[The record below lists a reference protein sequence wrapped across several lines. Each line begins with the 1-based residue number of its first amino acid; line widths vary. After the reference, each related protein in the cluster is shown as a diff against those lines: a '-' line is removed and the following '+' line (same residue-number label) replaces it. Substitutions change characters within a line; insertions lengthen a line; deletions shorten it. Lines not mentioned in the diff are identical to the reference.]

1 MRKIYKKIFSLF
13 ITVIALFALQGIV
26 KGATLPYFPE
36 AYQISPD
43 LFCMNSAKALL
54 FYANGKAETDMH
66 FTETYLGNPEPSVAY
81 AVWMG
86 GGDLVA
92 IQNAVWASEQWGNSS
107 NVVEQGCPT
116 HDTSNSSN
124 TVEARS
130 YQYGT
135 VYYKIFSQL
144 GNNPLFTINHTDLKM
159 MVDQNNKTYTVGPYT
174 LTVNAGDNEAKQI
187 LYNELI
193 GSGNQ
198 GYSDA
203 SRFAKFNAIS
213 GLNGTNPIFLNSSRN
228 QIPFP
233 DFVNGEEFYI
243 QFQPNNDGE
252 IDYTGDFTIDVDYI
266 ASMSGRATEYTPQSL
281 DFYNVS
287 VQVVSYSRHKETH
300 EEPIWD
306 RDEDGNA
313 IITGYRT
320 VFDYWE
326 FSNIRAKVD
335 VRATKGG
342 GYWTINYNPGTMRF
356 YSQSHSTLTSAD
368 VTEEVLGS
376 NGHLNT
382 SDSNTPGITNYIQPI
397 IEIIDCSP
405 NWSTLQS
412 PGQGFDVDMYIG
424 GYVWQELSDL
434 TKESDMDGRFNNG
447 AESKFAGIQVELY
460 DANTDTFVSSTTTD
474 QYGAYGFK
482 NINPMHKYYV
492 RFIYNGMVYQDTYY
506 KNDLSGGYS
515 TARERDSD
523 REDLNLKFETIDS
536 SPDNYQDGG
545 WKKVYSFYEK
555 IKNSRGDYIS
565 YSGSSGTNA
574 DINEGAFRFCDAWD
588 IFKELATYGNDYD
601 MTNKDSMENT
611 YIDKNT
617 QEMEYKDI
625 EGDFKSELGRIGVS
639 SQEQDNIWE
648 YIQDCLISSYTIN
661 YPEENVFLLE
671 DIDNPQDGSLL
682 GYDNLYTK
690 DRDQSRNVDFG
701 LYLRD
706 TADLGLQKD
715 VYKAIVRVNGKTHEY
730 EYNKK
735 DADIDDDGAW
745 NISVRAADYL
755 YNGDYRYTREIRKS
769 EYLYDGSIYGANG
782 GTDAKDLQVYVT
794 YRIAVRNQSAS
805 YDTIVNEIV
814 DYYDANEYEYDENN
828 PIISENTYVGDR
840 SGDRIGDLDVNTS
853 TTLGNGRGDTTLTSY
868 YEPLYLSGI
877 TDENGN
883 EALPTN
889 GGMAFVYLTLKV
901 KTHTD
906 ENGMDGRVQM
916 DVNVS
921 SGSEKGVGKRNIA
934 EINGYSTYYKDG
946 ATIPD
951 ELDSGDSTIDEDV
964 GGDVAG
970 VIDLDSSV
978 GNLSDDDI
986 DNDGDLIID
995 DDPVSNRTED
1005 DTDKAPNI
1013 KLVFPQSD
1021 ADERTFT
1028 GYVFEDNRTEA
1039 SGKAAVG
1046 NGRYDSGEAKINGV
1060 TVQLVELVQEVDAS
1074 DAGSPTGNY
1083 LGEYVWYAKRYE
1095 NGNWVD
1101 VDSSSTSGSR
1111 RYYSGQI
1118 GTVAPIITGPGAT
1131 AVGGYDI
1138 TEEGQYAFKAIPAGD
1153 FFIRFIYGDTTQ
1165 TTLTTS
1171 AGEGS
1176 EVVGLLTSNG
1186 ITTDVNGEQ
1195 GFISTEGLNAKSYNG
1210 QDYKSTTY
1218 QAGVSQTGSYNGVDA
1233 YTRYDEQNY
1242 NITIN
1247 ENQSPVNGSSSKYQ
1261 ISKYI
1266 DREATNVD
1274 GTKKNVMY
1282 YYNIGESA
1290 TQSGVSD
1297 AKDVGNI
1304 RDSSNNYSS
1313 GKTDIDGETHQTL
1326 VNSRAEVL
1334 AAGLKVN
1341 SNNNVNDQVSMIK
1354 ELMDNTAM
1362 TSQTGVINTEIEYNR
1377 TETGDQGD
1385 NNGMSYVIDD
1395 IDLGLAERPVAQLNM
1410 DKEVTNMRI
1419 TLADGTI
1426 LFDTGHSVTNV
1437 SYAEHTGHIADYL
1450 GVPDENNG
1458 PAYRLLGVT
1467 MGANSEST
1475 PELITTYMD
1484 EELMYGARI
1493 ELIYTFTVT
1502 NIGEVDYMDNQF
1514 YYTGVSNAPNDLNN
1528 VSTSRADTVVD
1539 YVSNNL
1545 QFLPTNSN
1553 NSTWSI
1559 RTVDDLVRNTNAGTN
1574 IGDNTNLINTKFTDT
1589 LRTYNALTTTKALGD
1604 TNLYPETFGSG
1615 TANVSTQMMLS
1626 STLTPDSGDDS
1637 MVYNNLAEMVQVS
1650 NDQGRRMKF
1659 SIVGN
1664 QAMADQSLGV
1674 GDPANPD
1681 EGIYTKSDLV
1691 TPEEPDADS
1700 SQQVLILPPTGAN
1713 RNYVMWIVIG
1723 LVIAVLIGGSIFL
1736 IRKKVLKNK

>member
-1 MRKIYKKIFSLF
+1 MRKIYKKIFILF
-13 ITVIALFALQGIV
+13 ISIVALFILQGIV
-26 KGATLPYFPE
+26 KGASVSLPYYPE
-36 AYQISPD
+36 AYQIDPD
-43 LFCMNSAKALL
+43 MFCMNPDKPLL
-54 FYANGKAETDMH
+54 LKANGKEDKSLFYNTVDVG
-66 FTETYLGNPEPSVAY
+66 TPEQSTAY
-81 AVWMG
+81 AYWIG
-86 GGDLVA
+86 AGNGAA
-92 IQNAVWASEQWGNSS
+92 IQDVVWASIQWGNPS
-107 NVVEQGCPT
+107 NVLEIGSIPGST
-116 HDTSNSSN
+116 AGSSE
-124 TVEARS
+124 TIRARS

-135 VYYKIFSQL
+135 VYYKLFSQL
-144 GNNPLFTINHTDLKM
+144 GNKPLFTVNHTDLKM

-174 LTVNAGDNEAKQI
+174 LTVNAGDDEAKQI

-198 GYSDA
+198 GYSEA
-203 SRFAKFNAIS
+203 TRFAKFNAIS
-213 GLNGTNPIFLNSSRN
+213 GLDGTNPIFLNSSRN

-266 ASMSGRATEYTPQSL
+266 ASMNGSATRYEPEGVEFVNVTYKCTNRGNATP
-281 DFYNVS
+281 
-287 VQVVSYSRHKETH
+287 
-300 EEPIWD
+300 D
-306 RDEDGNA
+306 REDHGYYDDDGNWHSNWVTVGYN
-313 IITGYRT
+313 ITGIRGEVEIFATKVNKTWTIPLGPYSTYHTRSEGT
-320 VFDYWE
+320 SISDKEFTSLAGIDPLQVFD
-326 FSNIRAKVD
+326 AD
-335 VRATKGG
+335 C
-342 GYWTINYNPGTMRF
+342 PGI
-356 YSQSHSTLTSAD
+356 
-368 VTEEVLGS
+368 
-376 NGHLNT
+376 
-382 SDSNTPGITNYIQPI
+382 SDSIQPI
-397 IEIIDCSP
+397 IEINSCSP

-434 TKESDMDGRFNNG
+434 TKESDMDGRFNDG

-565 YSGSSGTNA
+565 YSGSSGTNS

-611 YIDKNT
+611 YIDKYT
-617 QEMEYKDI
+617 QAMEYNDI
-625 EGDFKSELGRIGVS
+625 EGDFKSELSSIGVD

-648 YIQDCLISSYTIN
+648 YIQDCLISAYTIN

-735 DADIDDDGAW
+735 DADIDDDGSW
-745 NISVRAADYL
+745 RISVRAADYL

-782 GTDAKDLQVYVT
+782 GTNAKDLQVYVT
-794 YRIAVRNQSAS
+794 YRIVIRNQSAS

-921 SGSEKGVGKRNIA
+921 SGAEKGVGKRNIA

-1021 ADERTFT
+1021 SDERTFT

-1274 GTKKNVMY
+1274 GTEKNVMY

-1341 SNNNVNDQVSMIK
+1341 SNNNANDQVSMIK

-1458 PAYRLLGVT
+1458 PAYRLIGVT

-1502 NIGEVDYMDNQF
+1502 NIGEVDYMDNRF

-1559 RTVDDLVRNTNAGTN
+1559 RTVDDLIKNTNTGTN
-1574 IGDNTNLINTKFTDT
+1574 IGDNTNLVSTKFTDT

-1664 QAMADQSLGV
+1664 QAMANQSLGV

>member
-1 MRKIYKKIFSLF
+1 MRKIYKRLIILF
-13 ITVIALFALQGIV
+13 ISIVALLIFQGIV
-26 KGATLPYFPE
+26 SARTFPYEPQ
-36 AYQISPD
+36 AYEIEDD
-43 LFCMNSAKALL
+43 LFCMDQSKALL
-54 FYANGKAETDMH
+54 FTGNGQSEDYMD
-66 FTETYLGNPEPSVAY
+66 FSESSISNPEPSAVY
-81 AVWMG
+81 AAWVSEISANDPEG
-86 GGDLVA
+86 V
-92 IQNAVWASEQWGNSS
+92 QNAVWASMQWNNPSTVLES
-107 NVVEQGCPT
+107 
-116 HDTSNSSN
+116 TSPPFSTAGMSDE
-124 TVEARS
+124 VEARS

-144 GNNPLFTINHTDLKM
+144 GSNPLFTITHNDLKM
-159 MVDQNNKTYTVGPYT
+159 MVDQNNKTYTIGPYK
-174 LTVNAGDNEAKQI
+174 LTVNAGDDESKQI
-187 LYNELI
+187 LYNEII
-193 GSGNQ
+193 GTGNQ
-198 GYSDA
+198 AYSDA
-203 SRFAKFNAIS
+203 TRFAEFKGIS
-213 GLNGTNPIFLNSSRN
+213 GLDGTNPIFLNSSRN
-228 QIPFP
+228 QIDFP
-233 DFVNGEEFYI
+233 DFVNDEEFYI

-266 ASMSGRATEYTPQSL
+266 SSMSATVHKYTPESL
-281 DFYNVS
+281 DFNNISYKIEDYTRVS
-287 VQVVSYSRHKETH
+287 HRHDYDSDGDGIDDSTYYTYTYEDVVVGVDISDSKSSRSWHIEFDYGGSFSSRPTMGD
-300 EEPIWD
+300 IIGD
-306 RDEDGNA
+306 ITVDEGNA
-313 IITGYRT
+313 
-320 VFDYWE
+320 
-326 FSNIRAKVD
+326 A
-335 VRATKGG
+335 
-342 GYWTINYNPGTMRF
+342 
-356 YSQSHSTLTSAD
+356 
-368 VTEEVLGS
+368 
-376 NGHLNT
+376 
-382 SDSNTPGITNYIQPI
+382 GITSRIQPMV
-397 IEIIDCSP
+397 EIYDCSP

-574 DINEGAFRFCDAWD
+574 DINDGAFRFCDAWD

-611 YIDKNT
+611 YIDKYT
-617 QEMEYKDI
+617 QAMEYNDI
-625 EGDFKSELGRIGVS
+625 EGDFKSELSSIGVD

-648 YIQDCLISSYTIN
+648 YIQDCLISAYTIN

-690 DRDQSRNVDFG
+690 DGDQSRNVDFG

-735 DADIDDDGAW
+735 DADIDDDGSW
-745 NISVRAADYL
+745 RISVRAADYL

-794 YRIAVRNQSAS
+794 YRIVVRNQSAS

-883 EALPTN
+883 DALPTN

-921 SGSEKGVGKRNIA
+921 SGAEKGVGKRNIA

-978 GNLSDDDI
+978 GSLSDDDI
-986 DNDGDLIID
+986 DSDGDLIID

-1046 NGRYDSGEAKINGV
+1046 NGRYDSGEVKINGV

-1074 DAGSPTGNY
+1074 NAGSPTGNY

-1341 SNNNVNDQVSMIK
+1341 SNNNANDQVSMIK

-1458 PAYRLLGVT
+1458 PAYRLIGVT

-1502 NIGEVDYMDNQF
+1502 NIGEVDYMDNRF
-1514 YYTGVSNAPNDLNN
+1514 YYTGVSDAPNDLNN

-1559 RTVDDLVRNTNAGTN
+1559 RTVDDLIKNTNTGTN
-1574 IGDNTNLINTKFTDT
+1574 IEDNTNLVSTKFTDT

-1664 QAMADQSLGV
+1664 QAMANQSLGV